1 MTEATGVTR
10 HVMASA
16 CHVMASAPLNFRVKP
31 LNSGLK
37 LALNFILPHIRAL
50 EAKVL

>member
-31 LNSGLK
+31 LNRWSKISFK
-37 LALNFILPHIRAL
+37 LYLTSH
-50 EAKVL
+50 